1 MGEFPNKSTQF
12 SSSNQPQ
19 KNGRKPKSFKM
30 FNDMMKERGFEPI
43 TKIQL
48 IEAYSFI
55 FSANEET
62 IQEIADDE
70 SQPLALRLIIAE
82 MTNEVS
88 RGKALTDYRDYMF
101 GKAGENLTVK
111 TEKPIFNGI
120 DLDVP

>member
-12 SSSNQPQ
+12 SSSNQPE

-43 TKIQL
+43 TKAQL

-82 MTNEVS
+82 MTNEIS
-88 RGKALTDYRDYMF
+88 RGKALADYRDYMF

-111 TEKPIFNGI
+111 TEQPIFKGI
-120 DLDVP
+120 ELDVS